1 MTTTDTRTAIPG
13 YTAGTWTIDPV
24 HSEVGFSVRH
34 MMVSKVRGRFT
45 SFSGEI
51 VSVAASSP
59 VEISVRLDFACMR
72 ITPGLSAERPDARMA
87 AAAGQLDDEIFCS

>member
-1 MTTTDTRTAIPG
+1 
-13 YTAGTWTIDPV
+13 
-24 HSEVGFSVRH
+24 
-34 MMVSKVRGRFT
+34 MMMKQT
-45 SFSGEI
+45 FSGEI